1 MSVTA
6 SKVRHML

>member
-6 SKVRHML
+6 

>member
-6 SKVRHML
+6 AQ

>member
-6 SKVRHML
+6 PIFEFS